1 MARSKTVYRDKL
13 TNRLIPE
20 KAAKRL
26 DPSTWYEEQW
36 VDPNSRS
43 EVDSA
48 DDLVSE
54 TRPREDE
61 HGEVGA
67 ASESIHDHQDRHAA
81 IVDSCGADGFLAES
95 AGRDHHIQL

>member
-1 MARSKTVYRDKL
+1 MPRSKTIYRDKL

-26 DPSTWYEEQW
+26 DPSTWFEEQW
-36 VDPNSRS
+36 VAPGRS
-43 EVDSA
+43 AVDSA

-54 TRPREDE
+54 TRPREEE

-81 IVDSCGADGFLAES
+81 IVESCGADGFLAED
-95 AGRDHHIQL
+95 AGRDQHIQL